1 MEETELSRD
10 LKVIFATCSVFAIKH
25 KLKTITVDNMLYN
38 IFNFYFEFGSK
49 EDLDKVVDQEFKKI
63 PAASKMDL
71 LETLKNLAS
80 ERCKASSNEEAIC
93 NSDNIPVHE
102 DLETILDAA
111 VDISAS
117 QGRTDGVLRVDAILR
132 SMMDWIEE
140 ELSVK
145 AVVDYGVLDP
155 EKAQE
160 LLELVTKE
168 HLFLS
173 PSSMEELFGT
183 LKGTGVGVLKEKNID
198 YNDKSNEKDKSGVVD
213 SSSTLNSSSK
223 EDDEFEAWGQG
234 EGVNIND
241 VDEDSTTPTLDSFSR
256 DMTKEAK
263 DNNYDPVIG
272 REDVVD
278 SIIEILSK
286 RRKPNVSITGKAG
299 IGKSAIVERLAQRIA
314 AGDVPEALQGKR
326 ICSLNLNDLVAGT
339 KFRGEYE
346 ERLKNII
353 KEVCNDK
360 SVIIYIDEL
369 HNLVGNGSNSGNGDA
384 ANILKPYLARGEFQ
398 CIGSTTDEE
407 YRKYIEKDAALNRRF
422 TQVSVKEPSAQET
435 VKILKGVCKK
445 YEEFHHVKIGKD
457 VIDTCVEWSQRY
469 VKDKNQPD
477 KAVEVMDMAG
487 AIVKLR
493 QTVDRTK
500 QKELE
505 EKLTL
510 ITDAKIKEAMN
521 TNFDEAEKIQAEESS
536 AKNDLSKE
544 VERINKELS
553 DKKNWPTITV
563 EDVAEAVGK
572 ISKVPVD
579 AIRKTDRE
587 KLKEM
592 KNTLETRVIGQQ
604 EAIDTVTNVINQNVL
619 GLRADHK
626 RPLGSFLLV
635 GPSGVGK
642 SLICKELAT
651 TFYGSEDSLIRIDG
665 NTLKD
670 DTSVNSLIGVGA
682 GYVGFDS
689 EPQLLQV
696 KRKPNS
702 VLLIDE
708 VEKMSPKIFDIFLTI
723 LDEGKIKLADA
734 TTEVDFSSCVIIF
747 TGNIGTKELAGDV
760 NIGFNTPNREEKK
773 KRNEAIVQ
781 AAIKRT
787 FRPEFIGRLSSIVIF
802 NELGDAELKKI
813 LELELGKI
821 KKQFTKTKLS
831 LKVSAKFK
839 DHIVKSCDPKYGA
852 RDLRRLLE
860 KNLITQ
866 VSQYMIENTEA
877 TKFNV
882 DYDGN
887 NVVVN

>member
-145 AVVDYGVLDP
+145 AVVDYGVLDQ

-272 REDVVD
+272 REDVVN

-314 AGDVPEALQGKR
+314 AGDVPEALQDKR

-339 KFRGEYE
+339 KYRGEYE

-407 YRKYIEKDAALNRRF
+407 YRKFIEKDAALNRRF

-435 VKILKGVCKK
+435 VKILKGVSKK

-493 QTVDRTK
+493 QTVDRAK
-500 QKELE
+500 QNELE
-505 EKLTL
+505 EKLTS

-536 AKNDLSKE
+536 AKNELDKE
-544 VERINKELS
+544 LGRINKELC
-553 DKKNWPTITV
+553 DRKNWPTITV

-626 RPLGSFLLV
+626 RPLGSFLMV

-760 NIGFNTPNREEKK
+760 NIGFNTPNKEEKK

>member
-1 MEETELSRD
+1 MGETELSRD

-314 AGDVPEALQGKR
+314 AGDVPEALQDKR

-505 EKLTL
+505 EKLTS

-536 AKNDLSKE
+536 AKNELDKE
-544 VERINKELS
+544 LGRINKELC
-553 DKKNWPTITV
+553 DRKNWPTITV
-563 EDVAEAVGK
+563 DDVAEAVGK

-619 GLRADHK
+619 GLRADHR
-626 RPLGSFLLV
+626 RPLGSFLMV

-651 TFYGSEDSLIRIDG
+651 TFYGSDDSLIRIDG

-802 NELGDAELKKI
+802 NELGDTELKKI

>member
-198 YNDKSNEKDKSGVVD
+198 YNDKSDEKDKSGVVD

-500 QKELE
+500 QNELE
-505 EKLTL
+505 EKLTS

-536 AKNDLSKE
+536 AKNELDKE
-544 VERINKELS
+544 LGRINKELC
-553 DKKNWPTITV
+553 DRKNWPTITV
-563 EDVAEAVGK
+563 DDVAEAVGK

-626 RPLGSFLLV
+626 RPLGSFLMV

-651 TFYGSEDSLIRIDG
+651 TFYGSDDSLIRIDG

-802 NELGDAELKKI
+802 NELGDTELKKI

>member
-198 YNDKSNEKDKSGVVD
+198 YNDNSNEKDKSGVVD

-314 AGDVPEALQGKR
+314 SGDVPEALQGKR

-505 EKLTL
+505 EKLTS

-626 RPLGSFLLV
+626 RPLGSFLMV

-651 TFYGSEDSLIRIDG
+651 TFYGSDDSLIRIDG

-802 NELGDAELKKI
+802 NELGDTELKKI

-866 VSQYMIENTEA
+866 VSQYMIENTET

-887 NVVVN
+887 NVVVS

>member
-505 EKLTL
+505 EKLTS

-521 TNFDEAEKIQAEESS
+521 TNFDEAEKIQAEESN
-536 AKNDLSKE
+536 AKNELDKE
-544 VERINKELS
+544 LGRINKELC
-553 DKKNWPTITV
+553 DRKNWPTITV
-563 EDVAEAVGK
+563 DDVAEAVGK

-626 RPLGSFLLV
+626 RPLGSFLMV

-651 TFYGSEDSLIRIDG
+651 TFYGSDDSLIRIDG

-802 NELGDAELKKI
+802 NELGDTELKKI

-866 VSQYMIENTEA
+866 VSQYMIENTET

>member
-213 SSSTLNSSSK
+213 SSSTLNSLSK

-314 AGDVPEALQGKR
+314 AGDVPEALKGKR

-407 YRKYIEKDAALNRRF
+407 YRKFIEKDAALNRRF

-505 EKLTL
+505 EKLTS

-592 KNTLETRVIGQQ
+592 KNTLETRVVGQQ

-626 RPLGSFLLV
+626 RPLGSFLMV

-651 TFYGSEDSLIRIDG
+651 TFYGSDDSLIRIDG

-802 NELGDAELKKI
+802 NELGDTELKKI

-821 KKQFTKTKLS
+821 KKQFTETKLS

-866 VSQYMIENTEA
+866 VSQYMIENIEA

>member
-314 AGDVPEALQGKR
+314 SGDVPEALQGKR

-505 EKLTL
+505 EKLTS

-521 TNFDEAEKIQAEESS
+521 TNFDEAEKIQAEESN
-536 AKNDLSKE
+536 AKNELDKE
-544 VERINKELS
+544 LGRINKELC
-553 DKKNWPTITV
+553 DRKNWPTITV
-563 EDVAEAVGK
+563 DDVAEAVGK

-626 RPLGSFLLV
+626 RPLGSFLMV

-651 TFYGSEDSLIRIDG
+651 TFYGSDDSLIRIDG

-802 NELGDAELKKI
+802 NELGDTELKKI

-866 VSQYMIENTEA
+866 VSQYMIENTET

>member
-183 LKGTGVGVLKEKNID
+183 LKGTVVGVLKEKNID

-213 SSSTLNSSSK
+213 SSSTSNSSSK
-223 EDDEFEAWGQG
+223 EDDEFEAWGQS
-234 EGVNIND
+234 EGINVSD
-241 VDEDSTTPTLDSFSR
+241 VSEDSTTPTLDSFSR

-314 AGDVPEALQGKR
+314 SGDVPEALQGKR

-505 EKLTL
+505 EKLTS

-536 AKNDLSKE
+536 AKNELDKE
-544 VERINKELS
+544 LGRINKELC
-553 DKKNWPTITV
+553 DRKNWPTITV
-563 EDVAEAVGK
+563 DDVAEAVGK

-619 GLRADHK
+619 GLRADHR
-626 RPLGSFLLV
+626 RPLGSFLMV

-802 NELGDAELKKI
+802 NELGDTELKKI

-882 DYDGN
+882 DYNGN

>member
-326 ICSLNLNDLVAGT
+326 FCSLNLNDLVAGT

-407 YRKYIEKDAALNRRF
+407 YRKYIGKDAALNRRF

-505 EKLTL
+505 EKLTS

-536 AKNDLSKE
+536 AKNELDKE
-544 VERINKELS
+544 LGRINKELC
-553 DKKNWPTITV
+553 DRKNWPTITV

-619 GLRADHK
+619 GLRADHR
-626 RPLGSFLLV
+626 RPLGSFLMV

-802 NELGDAELKKI
+802 NELGDTELKKI

>member
-80 ERCKASSNEEAIC
+80 ERCKTSSNEEAIC

-263 DNNYDPVIG
+263 ENNYDPVIG

-278 SIIEILSK
+278 AIIEILSK

-505 EKLTL
+505 EKLTS

-536 AKNDLSKE
+536 AKDELDKE
-544 VERINKELS
+544 LGRINKELS
-553 DKKNWPTITV
+553 DRKNWPTITV

-626 RPLGSFLLV
+626 RPLGSFLMV

-651 TFYGSEDSLIRIDG
+651 TFYGSDDSLIRIDG

-802 NELGDAELKKI
+802 NELGDTELKKI

>member
-223 EDDEFEAWGQG
+223 EDDEFEAWGQS
-234 EGVNIND
+234 EGINVSD
-241 VDEDSTTPTLDSFSR
+241 VSEDSTTPTLDSFSR

-314 AGDVPEALQGKR
+314 SGDVPEALQGKR

-505 EKLTL
+505 EKLTS

-536 AKNDLSKE
+536 AKNELDKE
-544 VERINKELS
+544 LGRINKELC
-553 DKKNWPTITV
+553 DRKNWPTITV
-563 EDVAEAVGK
+563 DDVAEAVGK

-626 RPLGSFLLV
+626 RPLGSFLMV

-651 TFYGSEDSLIRIDG
+651 TFYGSDDSLIRIDG

-802 NELGDAELKKI
+802 NELGDTELKKI

-866 VSQYMIENTEA
+866 VSQYMIENTET

>member
-314 AGDVPEALQGKR
+314 SGDVPEALQGKR

-369 HNLVGNGSNSGNGDA
+369 HSLVGNGSNSGNGDA

-505 EKLTL
+505 EKLTS

-536 AKNDLSKE
+536 AKNELDKE
-544 VERINKELS
+544 LGRINKELC
-553 DKKNWPTITV
+553 DRKNWPTITV
-563 EDVAEAVGK
+563 DDVAEAVGK

-579 AIRKTDRE
+579 AIRNTDRE

-626 RPLGSFLLV
+626 RPLGSFLMV

-651 TFYGSEDSLIRIDG
+651 TFYGSDDSLIRIDG

-760 NIGFNTPNREEKK
+760 NIGFNTPNREEKE

-802 NELGDAELKKI
+802 NELGDTELKKI
-813 LELELGKI
+813 LELELAKI

-866 VSQYMIENTEA
+866 VSQYMIENTET

>member
-223 EDDEFEAWGQG
+223 EDDEFEAWGQS
-234 EGVNIND
+234 EGINVSD
-241 VDEDSTTPTLDSFSR
+241 VSEDSTTPTLDSFSR

-314 AGDVPEALQGKR
+314 SGDVPEALQGKR

-384 ANILKPYLARGEFQ
+384 SNILKPYLARGEFQ

-505 EKLTL
+505 EKLTS

-536 AKNDLSKE
+536 AKNELDKE
-544 VERINKELS
+544 LGRINKELC
-553 DKKNWPTITV
+553 DRKNWPTITV
-563 EDVAEAVGK
+563 DDVAEAVGK

-626 RPLGSFLLV
+626 RPLGSFLMV

-651 TFYGSEDSLIRIDG
+651 TFYGSDDSLIRIDG

-734 TTEVDFSSCVIIF
+734 ITEVDFSSCVIIF

-802 NELGDAELKKI
+802 NELGDTELKKI

-866 VSQYMIENTEA
+866 VSQYMIENTET

>member
-314 AGDVPEALQGKR
+314 SGDVPEALQGKR

-469 VKDKNQPD
+469 IKDKNQPD

-505 EKLTL
+505 EKLTS
-510 ITDAKIKEAMN
+510 ITDAKIKEAIN

-536 AKNDLSKE
+536 AKDELSKE
-544 VERINKELS
+544 VGRINKELS
-553 DKKNWPTITV
+553 DRKNWPTITV
-563 EDVAEAVGK
+563 DDVAEAVGK

-592 KNTLETRVIGQQ
+592 KNSLETRVIGQQ

-619 GLRADHK
+619 GLRADHR

-651 TFYGSEDSLIRIDG
+651 TFYGSDDSLIRIDG

-802 NELGDAELKKI
+802 NELGDTELKKI

>member
-505 EKLTL
+505 EKLTS
-510 ITDAKIKEAMN
+510 ITDAKIKEAIN

-536 AKNDLSKE
+536 TKDELNKE
-544 VERINKELS
+544 LGRINKELS
-553 DKKNWPTITV
+553 DRKNWPTITV
-563 EDVAEAVGK
+563 DDVAEAVGK

-619 GLRADHK
+619 GLRADHR

-802 NELGDAELKKI
+802 NELGDTELKKI

>member
-314 AGDVPEALQGKR
+314 SGDVPEALQGKR

-346 ERLKNII
+346 ERLKHII

-505 EKLTL
+505 EKLTS

-536 AKNDLSKE
+536 AKNELDKE
-544 VERINKELS
+544 LGRINKELC
-553 DKKNWPTITV
+553 DRKNWPTITV
-563 EDVAEAVGK
+563 DDVAEAVGK

-626 RPLGSFLLV
+626 RPLGRFLMV

-651 TFYGSEDSLIRIDG
+651 TFYGSDDSLIRIDG

-802 NELGDAELKKI
+802 NELGDTELKKI
-813 LELELGKI
+813 LELKLGKI